1 MISAERA
8 VHFRNTIHEWVG
20 DNTQWLGIDTY
31 VARKLVTDSLRFHGI
46 ARRYRPIYFHCWT
59 DTRLIPVAAL
69 PHLATLL
76 RVLQSA
82 HAHQGLYKAEPAH
95 AF

>member
-69 PHLATLL
+69 PHIVALVRAI
-76 RVLQSA
+76 A
-82 HAHQGLYKAEPAH
+82 AGAAPQGLYKAEPAH